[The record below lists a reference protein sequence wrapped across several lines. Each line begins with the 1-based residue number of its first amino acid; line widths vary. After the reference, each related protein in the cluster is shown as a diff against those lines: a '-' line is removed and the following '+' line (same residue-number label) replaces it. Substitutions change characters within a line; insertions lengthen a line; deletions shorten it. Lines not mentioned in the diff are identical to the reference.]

1 MSTLSGARA
10 ASKQGPEPSDAPR
23 STRTPKRRPAGQQVR
38 PAWREKPKPVTQ
50 AAKAVALVAVVL
62 IVTVPFLIIVSTSLA
77 SNKDVVANGGWVI
90 WPEHPTLRAY
100 HQIFDG
106 SIVTHA
112 LGVSAGVTLVGTT
125 VSLACTIGLAYALS
139 RPNVFG
145 GKPVLLLILFTFL
158 FPPGMIPGFLLVK
171 GLNMLDSYSS
181 LVAPV
186 LINVFNLVVL
196 RGFFQSV
203 PNELYEAARLDGAG
217 EWTILRRIVLPL
229 SKAALAVVGLFYAVS
244 YWNAW
249 FYASIYLNSDHWP
262 LQQVLRT
269 YVIGGAQLADSGGS
283 EAGMVSSPQTI
294 QMAVLVVATVPILAV
309 YPFLQK
315 HFTKGVLTGAIKS

>member
-1 MSTLSGARA
+1 MSSAAESSRPVRLSRSSRQAR
-10 ASKQGPEPSDAPR
+10 P
-23 STRTPKRRPAGQQVR
+23 VR
-38 PAWREKPKPVTQ
+38 PAWMEKPKPVTQ
-50 AAKAVALVAVVL
+50 AAKAVALIAVVL
-62 IVTVPFLIIVSTSLA
+62 LVTVPFLIIVSTSLA
-77 SNKDVVANGGWVI
+77 SNKDVVANGGWVL

-100 HQIFDG
+100 REIFDG

-112 LGVSAGVTLVGTT
+112 LWVSAGVTVIGTA

-139 RPNVFG
+139 RPQVFG
-145 GKPVLLLILFTFL
+145 GKPILLMILFTFL

-181 LVAPV
+181 LIAPV

-196 RGFFQSV
+196 RGFFQSI
-203 PNELYEAARLDGAG
+203 PGELYEAARLDGAG
-217 EWTILRRIVLPL
+217 EWLILRRIVLPL

-269 YVIGGAQLADSGGS
+269 YVIGGAQLADSGAS

-294 QMAVLVVATVPILAV
+294 QMAVLVVATVPILLV

-315 HFTKGVLTGAIKS
+315 YFTKGVLTGAIKS